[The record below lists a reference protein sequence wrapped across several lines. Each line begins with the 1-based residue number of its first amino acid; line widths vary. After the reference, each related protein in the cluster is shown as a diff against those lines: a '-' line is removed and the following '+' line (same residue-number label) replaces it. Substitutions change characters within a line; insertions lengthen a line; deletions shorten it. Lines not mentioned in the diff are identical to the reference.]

1 MGGQF
6 CYSSDPPLASGL
18 WPLAARWPLSECK
31 SRRCWS
37 GVCQSDSGYVMSFR
51 AKHFDSP
58 CLCHLL
64 QFLLLQLLSLA
75 NLFWKITATV
85 SPPDRDLSEQHRP
98 QWARA
103 RQDLLFTD
111 GDYVIISIRAKKNV
125 TLSLS
130 RMFGGSG
137 SQSWHILTAS
147 IWLSTVVD
155 TCLDKQVDTGGNR
168 LEKKTCAPS
177 HFFWFSGRLCCGDSA
192 ECLCETGN

>member
-103 RQDLLFTD
+103 RQGLLFTD
-111 GDYVIISIRAKKNV
+111 GDYVIISIRAKKKRNPV
-125 TLSLS
+125 TFQDVWWVRISIMTHYNSIHMMINSCGYVS
-130 RMFGGSG
+130 R
-137 SQSWHILTAS
+137 
-147 IWLSTVVD
+147 
-155 TCLDKQVDTGGNR
+155 
-168 LEKKTCAPS
+168 
-177 HFFWFSGRLCCGDSA
+177 
-192 ECLCETGN
+192 